1 MKLANIMLA
10 IGGAGRDNTFPKYGV
25 TAGEIAALRAI
36 HGEDAVFDVE
46 PTDADAQNED
56 GGKRTNRQELSRLKA
71 IYGKA
76 QDGNGA
82 KIIEQLFPGAAARVF
97 EDFDELEL
105 PDDYFKATGRVKA
118 SPVAAEPPKPKPQ
131 TKAQLIAYAKTRGIE
146 VDEKATAKDIAAAI
160 EAAEAPQAADDEDD
174 LDGIDDIDDMAP
186 AGEGIFQ

>member
-10 IGGAGRDNTFPKYGV
+10 IGGGRDNTFQKYGV
-25 TAGEIAALRAI
+25 TAGEIAILRAI

-46 PTDADAQNED
+46 PTTEDALNED
-56 GGKRTNRQELSRLKA
+56 GGKRTNRQELNRLKA
-71 IYGKA
+71 IYAKA

-82 KIIEQLFPGAAARVF
+82 KIVEQLYPGAAARVF

-105 PDDYFKATGRVKA
+105 PDDYFKATGRLKA
-118 SPVAAEPPKPKPQ
+118 TAEVEEAPKPKLQ

-160 EAAEAPQAADDEDD
+160 EAAEAPKAAEDE
-174 LDGIDDIDDMAP
+174 DDIDDLPP
-186 AGEGIFQ
+186 AGGSIFQ